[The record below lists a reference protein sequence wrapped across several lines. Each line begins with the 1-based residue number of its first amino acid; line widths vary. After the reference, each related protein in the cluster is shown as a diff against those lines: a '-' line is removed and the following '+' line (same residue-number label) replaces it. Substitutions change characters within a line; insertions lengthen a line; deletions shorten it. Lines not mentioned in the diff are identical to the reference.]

1 MLCTYSA
8 NEVQFRFHCHKSKMV
23 LSILDRRISN
33 IRVNYPVHSK
43 SLSVD
48 VPTEPTHLHSQ
59 TVRRIQQ
66 KNTPFR
72 QKIQN
77 LCSPNFEMLF
87 LPLYPTIV
95 RGRPIS
101 ILKKNNSL
109 LVVSYRVKI
118 EWLNI
123 WSFLMG
129 FLKVELV
136 KDYHDIHTWC
146 TAKVALSILDNL
158 LILSQASSPYF
169 WIR

>member
-1 MLCTYSA
+1 MYRGKQAKYFFKSGWLYLILFFKGMLCTYNA

-48 VPTEPTHLHSQ
+48 VPTVPTHLHSQ
-59 TVRRIQQ
+59 TVQRIQQ

-95 RGRPIS
+95 LGRPIS

-109 LVVSYRVKI
+109 LG
-118 EWLNI
+118 
-123 WSFLMG
+123 SFL
-129 FLKVELV
+129 
-136 KDYHDIHTWC
+136 
-146 TAKVALSILDNL
+146 
-158 LILSQASSPYF
+158 
-169 WIR
+169 